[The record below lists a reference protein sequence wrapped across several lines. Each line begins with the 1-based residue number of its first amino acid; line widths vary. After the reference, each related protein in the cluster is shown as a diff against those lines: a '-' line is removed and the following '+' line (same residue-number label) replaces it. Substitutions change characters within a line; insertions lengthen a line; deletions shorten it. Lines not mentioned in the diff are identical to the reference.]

1 MKQKKSEQK
10 KSGFDSKQKPEE
22 QPQKQLSIDF
32 ENLKILGGDSLENI
46 YIQGYCNREV
56 CTMSVYYGLFQEM
69 LKHYIKNKIN
79 HNQMKG
85 QRIERNII
93 HGMMQIEAE
102 YCDECEIPFYEI
114 RSFLPFLN
122 LIYQMN

>member
-10 KSGFDSKQKPEE
+10 KLGFDSKQKPDE
-22 QPQKQLSIDF
+22 QLKKHLLIDF

-79 HNQMKG
+79 HNPVSYTHL
-85 QRIERNII
+85 RAHETVLDLVCR
-93 HGMMQIEAE
+93 
-102 YCDECEIPFYEI
+102 
-114 RSFLPFLN
+114 L
-122 LIYQMN
+122 